1 MAGISRVNGYAQAG
15 GFYGYTPAFYLVTG
29 TNVGTAN
36 SPATPDGTAIT
47 EGNFDKAIRA
57 IERISSIVFVGPRSN
72 NGFLVGIDA
81 PTANAYVSAN
91 TDTDVA
97 AAIDAVV
104 TAATSVSTTVAAK
117 TLTLADF
124 A

>member
-1 MAGISRVNGYAQAG
+1 MAGISRVNGNAAAG
-15 GFYGYTPAFYLVTG
+15 AFFGYTPAFYLVTG
-29 TNVGTAN
+29 TNVGTA
-36 SPATPDGTAIT
+36 SSVDGTTGAIT
-47 EGNFDKAIRA
+47 DGNFEKSIRA
-57 IERISSIVFVGPRSN
+57 IERISSIVFIGPRGN
-72 NGFLVGIDA
+72 NGFVVGIDA

-117 TLTLADF
+117 TLALADF